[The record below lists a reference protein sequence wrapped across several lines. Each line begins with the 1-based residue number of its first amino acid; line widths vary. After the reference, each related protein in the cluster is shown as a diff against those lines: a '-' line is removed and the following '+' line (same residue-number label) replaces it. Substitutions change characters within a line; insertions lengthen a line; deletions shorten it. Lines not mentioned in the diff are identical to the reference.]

1 MQTFTLS
8 AIAATLVAGPALALG
23 VTPTADAPTLAA
35 ATLAPSSGL
44 TVTGGTAGTTG
55 ADDQQGTYTGFS
67 LGSPVDGNRTLPDG
81 VVLTS
86 GTADFSVTE
95 NTTNNF
101 NSAPGGPD
109 FGPLVTLASDN
120 GLSTVHNDTNTLTFG
135 FTVDDAAA
143 VGITAQFVFATDEFP
158 TQSVTDILG
167 IFVNGT
173 NVARFPNGDLVSN
186 QGGDPNNFFG
196 SEFPL
201 EWNGLTD
208 AFTIEAP
215 VVAGENTFTLAIA
228 DTSDTIYD
236 SAVFFGGMKS
246 IGGFTG
252 GGGGDG
258 GGIIDPQ
265 MPVIPLPAG
274 VFLLPMG
281 LLALGGLRRRA
292 RRD

>member
-1 MQTFTLS
+1 MKTITLS
-8 AIAATLVAGPALALG
+8 TIAATFVAAPALALS
-23 VTPTADAPTLAA
+23 VTPTADAPALAA
-35 ATLAPSSGL
+35 ATLAPSSGI
-44 TVTGGTAGTTG
+44 TITGGTAGTTG

-67 LGSPVDGNRTLPDG
+67 LGSPVDGTRTLPDG
-81 VVLTS
+81 VVLTTGS
-86 GTADFSVTE
+86 ADFSTTE
-95 NTTNNF
+95 NTTNQF
-101 NSAPGGPD
+101 NPVFPGGPD
-109 FGPLVTLASDN
+109 FDPLVTLAGAN

-143 VGITAQFVFATDEFP
+143 VGITAEFVFATDEFP

-196 SEFPL
+196 SEFPI

-228 DTSDTIYD
+228 DTSDSIYD
-236 SAVFFGGMKS
+236 SAVFFGGMQA
-246 IGGFTG
+246 IGSFTP
-252 GGGGDG
+252 GGGGDD
-258 GGIIDPQ
+258 GGIID

-292 RRD
+292 RRG

>member
-1 MQTFTLS
+1 MRHLTPITV
-8 AIAATLVAGPALALG
+8 AATLAAAPALALS
-23 VTPTADAPTLAA
+23 VTPIADAPTLAA

-44 TVTGGTAGTTG
+44 TITAGSAAIAG
-55 ADDQQGTYTGFS
+55 AEDQQGTYSSFS
-67 LGSPVDGNRTLPDG
+67 LGSPVDGTRTLPDG
-81 VVLTS
+81 AVLTT

-101 NSAPGGPD
+101 NTAPGGAP
-109 FGPLVTLASDN
+109 FAPLVTLAEEN
-120 GLSTVHNDTNTLTFG
+120 GLSTEQNDTNTLTFG
-135 FTVDDAAA
+135 FTADDAGA

-215 VVAGENTFTLAIA
+215 IVAGENSITVAIA
-228 DTSDTIYD
+228 DTSDTIFD
-236 SAVFFGGMKS
+236 SAVFFGGLQA
-246 IGGFTG
+246 IGDFT
-252 GGGGDG
+252 GGGDG
-258 GGIIDPQ
+258 GGGGIID

-281 LLALGGLRRRA
+281 LAALGGLRRRA
-292 RRD
+292 RRG